1 MAVSTRRPR
10 SVPSP
15 PHPPGRAADGA
26 RFAPPRR
33 QRSLPLI
40 AIGVLCAFGGALV
53 FAAAHLGLD
62 DRPAVLA
69 VAREVAAGSVIQDA
83 DLRVV
88 QVSSEGGLRPVPAA
102 QRREVVGKVAAV
114 SLAPGSLL
122 TRSQVGS
129 AAALPA
135 GQAVVGV
142 GLKGPQLPAVL
153 RPGDR
158 VMVVDAGAGP
168 GNSGSSGTAGSV
180 LVPTATVFAVP
191 PPSDANGA
199 TVVSLV
205 VSAYEAPVIATAAA
219 AERVSLVLL
228 PAAAS

>member
-1 MAVSTRRPR
+1 MAVSTRAPR

-15 PHPPGRAADGA
+15 PQPGGRSADGA

-33 QRSLPLI
+33 QRALPLV

-53 FAAAHLGLD
+53 FAAAHLRLD

-69 VAREVAAGSVIQDA
+69 VAREVTAGRVIQDA

-88 QVSSEGGLRPVPAA
+88 QVSSEGGLQPVPAA

-129 AAALPA
+129 AAALTA

-142 GLKGPQLPAVL
+142 GLKGPQLPAAV

-158 VMVVDAGAGP
+158 VMVIDAGGGP
-168 GNSGSSGTAGSV
+168 GSSGSSATAGSV
-180 LVPTATVFAVP
+180 LVPSATVFAVP
-191 PPSDANGA
+191 PASDDSGA
-199 TVVSLV
+199 SVVSLV
-205 VSAYEAPVIATAAA
+205 VSAYEAPLIATAAA

-228 PAAAS
+228 PAAS